1 MRYVEPVFRP
11 PSEAR
16 SLLLQASIG
25 CSNNTCK
32 FCVSYKRKHFAIR
45 TLDEIAEDIRS
56 ARSIYGEGVRRVF
69 LLDGNA
75 LAIPTDELLHILE
88 MLYDAF
94 PNLERVS
101 AYGCTQDILEKSTD
115 ELEAIR
121 DAGLSLIYFG
131 IESGDD
137 AVLAAMNKGVT
148 ADETRRAGLKAIGA
162 GFNLSATVILG
173 LGGRARSKE
182 HAIATG
188 EILSEISP
196 HYIGALTLMVPKGAP
211 LERDIRSG
219 KFELLSPAEI
229 LHEMRLMIECTDITG
244 RKSLFRSNH
253 ASNYLP
259 IGGILPDEKDEIL
272 HTIDSALSKNGA
284 GLRPEFMR
292 AL

>member
-1 MRYVEPVFRP
+1 LRYVEPVFRP

-25 CSNNTCK
+25 CSNNTCR
-32 FCVSYKRKHFAIR
+32 FCASYKRKHFAIR

-56 ARSIYGEGVRRVF
+56 ALSIYGEEVRRVF

-75 LAIPTDELLHILE
+75 LAIPRDELLHIIE
-88 MLYDAF
+88 MLYETF

-101 AYGCTQDILEKSTD
+101 AYGCTQDILEKSLD
-115 ELEAIR
+115 ELETIR

-148 ADETRRAGLKAIGA
+148 ADETRNAGLKAIAA

-173 LGGRARSKE
+173 LGGKARSKE

-188 EILSEISP
+188 EILGNISP
-196 HYIGALTLMVPKGAP
+196 QYIGALTLMVPEGAP
-211 LERDIRSG
+211 VERDVRSG
-219 KFELLSPAEI
+219 KFELLPPEDI
-229 LHEMRLMIECTDITG
+229 LHEIRLMIECTEIRG

-259 IGGILPDEKDEIL
+259 IGGVLPDEKEKIL
-272 HTIDSALSKNGA
+272 QIIDAASSKNGA